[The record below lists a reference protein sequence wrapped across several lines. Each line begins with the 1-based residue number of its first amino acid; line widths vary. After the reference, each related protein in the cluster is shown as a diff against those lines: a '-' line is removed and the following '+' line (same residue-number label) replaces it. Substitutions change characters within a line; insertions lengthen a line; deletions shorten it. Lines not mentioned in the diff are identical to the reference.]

1 MESLVTPQAE
11 LDEPTHEPDRIVPK
25 VVRAS
30 SPRYLRV
37 AWSLVAAGLAA
48 TVALIVGYGWS
59 QSELRRAEQEIK
71 VGQVGTGRVRLTRLS
86 KLGLGSVESDY
97 WLGICAEAEGR
108 ADAAL
113 AKWAGIPVDS
123 SWYVNATLRRAHLAL
138 EQGRFAVVEE
148 ALEHASFPRGSP
160 AFKIREQ
167 QLQHVYFFCGR
178 SDDLRR
184 RKHAEWTSAKNKAEV
199 LRTHWQIDEPKAAP
213 LRVIE
218 SRLEEVGRL
227 APDDDRVWL
236 GRANLAIR
244 TARFAE
250 ADAWLKQCLA
260 RRPEDPAVWRARLE
274 WATNSDRL
282 AEAVEAMSHLPVDRI
297 EPEQLLSFRAWL
309 AAYYGDDRAEQAALT
324 QLLDRVPGDTKALSR
339 LTELA
344 VRAGQ
349 TDQAAQL
356 RRRKNEL
363 DRVWDDYRRFLYTE
377 VPTGHYDELGRLA
390 ETLGRWFEARG
401 WWTLAGRDSAR
412 AVEAREALARLD
424 SIERALAS
432 IGDSGRAENP
442 TQPGGNAT
450 HVRSVISEHRTTG
463 KSALAPR
470 LLTVADALA
479 DIVPRHRAASPPPS
493 VVPIFRDDSQSTGL
507 HFIYE
512 NDLTP
517 LWRMPEMM
525 GGGVGLLDYDGDG
538 WLDVYAVQ
546 GGTLANQSKP
556 PPSAQRDRLFRN
568 RGDGTFQDATASAGL
583 AAMPGGYGHGVAVG
597 DYDNDG
603 RPDLF
608 ITRWRSYALCRNRGD
623 GTFADVTAAA
633 GLAGHRDWPTSAAFA
648 DLDGDGDLDL
658 YVCHYSAW
666 DPEHSPPCV
675 DPSKPGKYVSCG
687 PREFAAM
694 PDHVFRNDD
703 GRFVDVSDQSG
714 VRAADR
720 DGRGLGVVAADLDDD
735 QRIDLFVAND
745 RTANFLFRNR
755 GDARFDETAAESG
768 LAANADGAYLAGMGI
783 ACGDLDGDGR
793 LDLAVTNFYGE
804 STTFFQN
811 LGAGQFSDHTEAVGL
826 AAPSRFLLGF
836 GATFFDAN
844 NDGWLDLATANGHV
858 NDLSPNVPFTMPAQL
873 LLGDARGRLTDVSLR
888 AGAPWQVP
896 RLGRGLAVGDLDN
909 DGRLDLLIVAAGG
922 PLAYFHNQGPSGH
935 YVTVQLE
942 GAVPG
947 SSRDAIGARLILTA
961 AGCRQVAQRLGGGSF
976 LSASDGRLHFGLG
989 EATHIEAIEVRW
1001 PSGHV
1006 DRYSDLAVDAAYLL
1020 RERQAQAS
1028 PLRGWRR

>member
-1 MESLVTPQAE
+1 M
-11 LDEPTHEPDRIVPK
+11 
-25 VVRAS
+25 
-30 SPRYLRV
+30 
-37 AWSLVAAGLAA
+37 VAAGLVAI
-48 TVALIVGYGWS
+48 VALIVGYGWY

-71 VGQVGTGRVRLTRLS
+71 LGQVGSARVRLTRLS
-86 KLGLGSVESDY
+86 KLGLGGVESSY
-97 WLGICAEAEGR
+97 WLGACAEAEGR
-108 ADAAL
+108 VDAAL
-113 AKWAGIPVDS
+113 AIWAGIPASS
-123 SWYVNATLRRAHLAL
+123 SWYMTTTLRRARLAL
-138 EQGRFAVVEE
+138 DHGRLAEVEE
-148 ALEHASFPRGSP
+148 ALEHASFSRGSP
-160 AFKIREQ
+160 ASKIREQ
-167 QLQHVYFFCGR
+167 QLQHVYFFSGR

-184 RKHAEWTSAKNKAEV
+184 RKHEEWSSAKNKAEV
-199 LRTHWQIDEPKAAP
+199 LRTHWQIDEPKASP
-213 LRVIE
+213 LRVIQ
-218 SRLEEVGRL
+218 SRLEEAGRK

-244 TARFAE
+244 TAQFAE
-250 ADAWLKQCLA
+250 ADAWLKRCLA

-274 WATNSDRL
+274 WAMNSDRL
-282 AEAVEAMSHLPVDRI
+282 AEAVEAMRHVPVERI

-309 AAYYGDDRAEQAALT
+309 AAHYGDERAEQAALT
-324 QLLDRVPGDTKALSR
+324 QWLDRVPGDTKALSR

-344 VRAGQ
+344 VQAGQ
-349 TDQAAQL
+349 TDLVAQL
-356 RRRKNEL
+356 RRRKTEL
-363 DRVWDDYRRFLYTE
+363 DRVWDDYRRVLYTG
-377 VPTGHYDELGRLA
+377 VPAGHFDELGRLA

-401 WWTLAGRDSAR
+401 WWVLAGRDSAHEVDAR
-412 AVEAREALARLD
+412 AALARID
-424 SIERALAS
+424 RIEQALAS
-432 IGDSGRAENP
+432 SGNSGREKISTRLEGKE
-442 TQPGGNAT
+442 TQ
-450 HVRSVISEHRTTG
+450 V
-463 KSALAPR
+463 KSALAPQ
-470 LLTVADALA
+470 LVTMADALA
-479 DIVPRHRAASPPPS
+479 DLVPRNQAASPPPL
-493 VVPIFRDDSQSTGL
+493 VVPIFRDEAQSAGL

-546 GGTLANQSKP
+546 GGTLSNQSTP
-556 PPSAQRDRLFRN
+556 TPSAQRDRLFHN

-583 AAMPGGYGHGVAVG
+583 AAMQGGYGHGVAVG

-603 RPDLF
+603 WPDLF
-608 ITRWRSYALCRNRGD
+608 ITRWRSYALYRNRGD
-623 GTFADVTAAA
+623 GTFADVTAMA
-633 GLAGHRDWPTSAAFA
+633 GLAGNRDWPTSAAFA

-658 YVCHYSAW
+658 YVCHYSVW
-666 DPEHSPPCV
+666 DPQHSPPCV
-675 DPSKPGKYVSCG
+675 DPSQPGKYVSCG

-694 PDHVFRNDD
+694 PDHVFRNDN
-703 GRFVDVSDQSG
+703 GQFVDVSEQAG

-755 GDARFDETAAESG
+755 GDFRFDETAAESG

-793 LDLAVTNFYGE
+793 PDLAVTNFYGE

-811 LGAGQFSDHTEAVGL
+811 LGAGQFSDHTEAIGL

-836 GATFFDAN
+836 GAAFFDAN
-844 NDGWLDLATANGHV
+844 KDGWLDLATANGHV

-873 LLGDARGRLTDVSLR
+873 LLGDARGRLTDVSPR
-888 AGAPWQVP
+888 AGTPWQIL

-922 PLAYFHNQGPSGH
+922 PLAYFHNQGPAGH

-947 SSRDAIGARLILTA
+947 SSRDAIGARVTLTA
-961 AGCRQVAQRLGGGSF
+961 AGRRQVAQRLGGGSF
-976 LSASDGRLHFGLG
+976 LSASDSRLHFGLG
-989 EATHIEAIEVRW
+989 EVTQIEAIEVRW

-1006 DRYSDLAVDAAYLL
+1006 ARYSDLAADAAYLL
-1020 RERQAQAS
+1020 REGQTQAGF
-1028 PLRGWRR
+1028 LRGWRR